1 MKTDGSPDQPRA
13 ENGQWGE
20 GGAGGASGESGGGGG
35 GGGSSGA
42 GSDKPA
48 TSYPKREL
56 APENEHT
63 TAMPEHPVGK
73 DVNNSQKM
81 AEYHKAAAEHF
92 ASRGEKGLA
101 EGHATIAE
109 KHEKRAAKERQ
120 KENRMKGQK
129 SDDAK
134 DLVAAWCG
142 YDWEDNRCEAWPG
155 KICPTCLKPIPIV
168 EGLIAPHMRD
178 AAAPWKPEEDHMCP
192 SGGQVATADAARRAG
207 GMWAVVDPDIG
218 KVLSSHQTRPE
229 ALASIREVQRAVE
242 GKQDGERVPRFDL
255 AQLAAPALTA
265 DGFLQVEG
273 RVARTGVQEY
283 RNADGSTR
291 RELRLPE
298 EVSASVAGFALA
310 PFTND
315 HPSNGV
321 TPENARD
328 TVVGAV
334 GDAQLGGD
342 GWVTAPIRIYA
353 ADAIEATKGGR
364 AQLSVGYSCRLDF
377 APGQWQGQKYDAVQ
391 REIVVNH
398 VALVD
403 LARAGTQARLRLD
416 AATADLA
423 CDTPPVTISTSE
435 TNTMPHELRI
445 DGLVFQVNDP
455 NAQAAYDR
463 ALKQRD
469 DSIAAMTVRVTNAD
483 TLVATANKDRDT
495 AQAACDNAQAEL
507 KTVLAEKLA
516 GLTVTVADARDPEKF
531 APALRAVVEAAA
543 ASRAS
548 LLLEARRHLGVNERF
563 DAYVD
568 PKTAKD
574 VPAKSDL
581 EIKKLVVEKLDKDVK
596 LDGKSADYVQARYD
610 GLVEAASKGQP
621 KPLEQ
626 LRATVNAPPIQT
638 NDAAP
643 TDARAA
649 RAAFEAKMIAD
660 NLGNAKRN

>member
-1 MKTDGSPDQPRA
+1 MATPPGREKQVQALKSAPGIDNPWAVAWASYEGDAADGPEWAGAKCDACEQDVPVTDGKYDAHMTPTNQSDRVDAMGEMCDGSGAECRA
-13 ENGQWGE
+13 DSVTLR
-20 GGAGGASGESGGGGG
+20 GGKWVVLGASGKVAGIF
-35 GGGSSGA
+35 GS
-42 GSDKPA
+42 
-48 TSYPKREL
+48 RE
-56 APENEHT
+56 E
-63 TAMPEHPVGK
+63 
-73 DVNNSQKM
+73 
-81 AEYHKAAAEHF
+81 AEAQEQALKEKTND
-92 ASRGEKGLA
+92 ASAR
-101 EGHATIAE
+101 
-109 KHEKRAAKERQ
+109 
-120 KENRMKGQK
+120 
-129 SDDAK
+129 
-134 DLVAAWCG
+134 VA
-142 YDWEDNRCEAWPG
+142 RC
-155 KICPTCLKPIPIV
+155 
-168 EGLIAPHMRD
+168 
-178 AAAPWKPEEDHMCP
+178 
-192 SGGQVATADAARRAG
+192 
-207 GMWAVVDPDIG
+207 
-218 KVLSSHQTRPE
+218 
-229 ALASIREVQRAVE
+229 
-242 GKQDGERVPRFDL
+242 DL
-255 AQLAAPALTA
+255 AQLAPPSLTA

-298 EVSASVAGFALA
+298 EVSASVPGFALA

-315 HPSNGV
+315 HPAEGV

-377 APGQWQGQKYDAVQ
+377 VPGQWQGQKYDAVQ

-403 LARAGTQARLRLD
+403 LARAGTLARLRLD

-423 CDTPPVTISTSE
+423 CDTPSVTTLNQE
-435 TNTMPHELRI
+435 NRMPHELRI
-445 DGLVFQVNDP
+445 DGLVFTVNDP

-469 DSIAAMTVRVTNAD
+469 DSLAAATARVTNAD

-495 AQAACDNAQAEL
+495 AQAARDNAVTEL
-507 KTVLAEKLA
+507 KTVHGTKISIL
-516 GLTVTVADARDPEKF
+516 GITVADALDEAKS

-543 ASRAS
+543 AARAT
-548 LLLEARRHLGVNERF
+548 LLLEARKHLGANERF
-563 DAYVD
+563 DAYTD
-568 PKTAKD
+568 PKTGKD
-574 VPAKSDL
+574 VAAKSDL

-610 GLVEAASKGQP
+610 GLIEAASKSQP
-621 KPLEQ
+621 RAIDS
-626 LRATVNAPPIQT
+626 LRATVNAPPAPT
-638 NDAAP
+638 NNDAAP

-649 RAAFEAKMIAD
+649 KAAFEAKMIAD

>member
-1 MKTDGSPDQPRA
+1 MSVAWMKGEGEEECDGARCDACEQDVPVMDGKYGAHTKPAKMDSASDLMEMCDGSGAECRA
-13 ENGQWGE
+13 DSVTLR
-20 GGAGGASGESGGGGG
+20 GGKWVVLGASGKVAGIF
-35 GGGSSGA
+35 GS
-42 GSDKPA
+42 
-48 TSYPKREL
+48 RE
-56 APENEHT
+56 E
-63 TAMPEHPVGK
+63 
-73 DVNNSQKM
+73 
-81 AEYHKAAAEHF
+81 AEAQEQALKEKSEKADG
-92 ASRGEKGLA
+92 R
-101 EGHATIAE
+101 
-109 KHEKRAAKERQ
+109 
-120 KENRMKGQK
+120 
-129 SDDAK
+129 
-134 DLVAAWCG
+134 V
-142 YDWEDNRCEAWPG
+142 
-155 KICPTCLKPIPIV
+155 
-168 EGLIAPHMRD
+168 
-178 AAAPWKPEEDHMCP
+178 
-192 SGGQVATADAARRAG
+192 ARR
-207 GMWAVVDPDIG
+207 
-218 KVLSSHQTRPE
+218 
-229 ALASIREVQRAVE
+229 
-242 GKQDGERVPRFDL
+242 DL
-255 AQLAAPALTA
+255 AQLAPPTLTA

-298 EVSASVAGFALA
+298 EVSASVPGFALA

-315 HPSNGV
+315 HPADGV

-334 GDAQLGGD
+334 GDAQLSGD

-353 ADAIEATKGGR
+353 ADAIAATKGGR

-377 APGQWQGQKYDAVQ
+377 VPGQWQGQKYDAVQ

-403 LARAGTQARLRLD
+403 LARAGSLARLRLD

-423 CDTPPVTISTSE
+423 CDTPNMRTSNQE
-435 TNTMPHELRI
+435 NNRMPHELRI

-469 DSIAAMTVRVTNAD
+469 DSLAAATSRVTNAD

-495 AQAACDNAQAEL
+495 AQAARDNAVTEL
-507 KTVLAEKLA
+507 KTVHGTKISIL
-516 GLTVTVADARDPEKF
+516 GITVADALDETKS

-543 ASRAS
+543 AERAT
-548 LLLEARRHLGVNERF
+548 LLLEARKHLGANERF

-568 PKTAKD
+568 AKSGKA

-610 GLVEAASKGQP
+610 GLVEAATKSQP
-621 KPLEQ
+621 RAIDS
-626 LRATVNAPPIQT
+626 LRATMNAPATPT
-638 NDAAP
+638 NSDAAP
-643 TDARAA
+643 TDAQAA
-649 RAAFEAKMIAD
+649 RRAFEAKMVAD